1 MKSKPHP
8 SSLGPGWCWM
18 HLSHDMFAQGL
29 WGRCWDA
36 CWVPGC
42 SQSTWMPRGCRE
54 TYRVLGCLPDTGDAC
69 RVPGCPLGVGNVSW
83 VLRCPQATGMPT
95 RCQDAHWGYPQGARV
110 STGFW
115 RCLSGAGIPARYRGC
130 PKGAER
136 PQNTRDARGVLE
148 MPGAARCPGGTGDAR
163 GVRGMPWGCR
173 VPAGCQDARR
183 GGGGGGVPGLRRG
196 SGATWWAAASRSR
209 AGSGRAS
216 PGPAGGRENGTGL
229 LERRSSSF
237 ARQPQR
243 LQTGSARRSGQL
255 LARRQE
261 SSGLPSAL
269 PCSSSLADPAD
280 ILLLLLLPRGTRV
293 PVPPP
298 ASCSEELVPSEKAVR
313 VELAARF
320 PGNGCRP
327 SRRDRLGVYHHR
339 AGSLAGIAV
348 SRAHQGTEILASDAA
363 YGNLSSRLRERS
375 KSPKAGGA
383 RGKPLPCE
391 RSP

>member
-1 MKSKPHP
+1 M
-8 SSLGPGWCWM
+8 G
-18 HLSHDMFAQGL
+18 Q
-29 WGRCWDA
+29 
-36 CWVPGC
+36 
-42 SQSTWMPRGCRE
+42 
-54 TYRVLGCLPDTGDAC
+54 VLGCLLGARMLSEYLDAQRVPGDLQGFGVPARYWGCLQGTRMPAGCWKCLLGAEVPTGYWNAHQ
-69 RVPGCPLGVGNVSW
+69 VPGCPLGI
-83 VLRCPQATGMPT
+83 PTG
-95 RCQDAHWGYPQGARV
+95 CQGVHR
-110 STGFW
+110 
-115 RCLSGAGIPARYRGC
+115 
-130 PKGAER
+130 
-136 PQNTRDARGVLE
+136 VLE
-148 MPGAARCPGGTGDAR
+148 MPVRCWDTRKVPGMPGGCRAPAKYQGCPGGAGDAGGCQVPGGYRGCPGGTGDAL
-163 GVRGMPWGCR
+163 GMPGARR
-173 VPAGCQDARR
+173 VPGCPAG

-363 YGNLSSRLRERS
+363 YGNLSSRLGERS

>member
-1 MKSKPHP
+1 
-8 SSLGPGWCWM
+8 
-18 HLSHDMFAQGL
+18 
-29 WGRCWDA
+29 
-36 CWVPGC
+36 
-42 SQSTWMPRGCRE
+42 MP
-54 TYRVLGCLPDTGDAC
+54 TGDTH
-69 RVPGCPLGVGNVSW
+69 RVPGCPQGSGDACQ
-83 VLRCPQATGMPT
+83 VL
-95 RCQDAHWGYPQGARV
+95 GYPQ
-110 STGFW
+110 
-115 RCLSGAGIPARYRGC
+115 
-130 PKGAER
+130 
-136 PQNTRDARGVLE
+136 
-148 MPGAARCPGGTGDAR
+148 GTGDAR
-163 GVRGMPWGCR
+163 RVPSARKIPGMPGGCWR
-173 VPAGCQDARR
+173 CRGLPGARGVPGMPGGYGGCPGDAGCPQGARMPC

-363 YGNLSSRLRERS
+363 YGNLLSRLRERS